1 MKKVVAVLGCLLL
14 CWAGAVTARADYRDE
29 MNSPEP
35 RTGVSYQGLGEAEPA
50 RIQNLV
56 QGWTGSGE
64 ADGTAL
70 SPQQNSLEE
79 GRATYQVSGAN
90 AVEVCFYSQ
99 YSPLAGM
106 DAQHGH
112 YHPYLSAQ
120 GEGLPILVGPDGHAF
135 IQDGETA
142 YQLTYENNELCFQQ
156 IANLPPTLQPVY
168 CRVYY
173 SQDGSSYQLA
183 EWKEISVL
191 PLRDIQNINAVEGHY
206 TRCRAQLPAGTG
218 WVQVRVDQ
226 RLAPQPKPSYCL
238 LASVKLEG
246 NTVLG
251 PVPVQPEPDPEEP
264 QGSGGNRG
272 SGGASD
278 EKDEERMIR
287 TIRPGSV
294 IQAGGGAA
302 AAAPKPLEEST
313 NRVVEP
319 IYPEQ
324 KEPAQ
329 ETAQLDVPE
338 DSWDEGYFYD
348 EFGGADF
355 PAEEEGGRSWLMGA
369 AYLGVLAAVIGFLLL
384 RRGSG
389 RRKG

>member
-1 MKKVVAVLGCLLL
+1 MKKVVAVLGRGGDRPGGLPGRDGL
-14 CWAGAVTARADYRDE
+14 ARTQNRGE
-29 MNSPEP
+29 LS
-35 RTGVSYQGLGEAEPA
+35 GLGGGRSGADPGLCAELD
-50 RIQNLV
+50 RQR
-56 QGWTGSGE
+56 GSGQHCAFPAGE
-64 ADGTAL
+64 VAGRGERDLSGQRCKCGGGVLLQPVFAAGGDGCT
-70 SPQQNSLEE
+70 E
-79 GRATYQVSGAN
+79 
-90 AVEVCFYSQ
+90 
-99 YSPLAGM
+99 
-106 DAQHGH
+106 HGH

-120 GEGLPILVGPDGHAF
+120 GEGLPIQAAPDGHAF

-156 IANLPPTLQPVY
+156 IANLPPTLEPVY
-168 CRVYY
+168 CRVYT

-183 EWKEISVL
+183 QWEEISVL

-226 RLAPQPKPSYCL
+226 RLAPLKTPSYCL

-264 QGSGGNRG
+264 QESGGNRG

-348 EFGGADF
+348 EFGGAGF